1 MKKMNKG
8 FTLIE
13 LMVVVMIVG
22 MIAVIALPSYQAYV
36 RKSFES
42 SAQQEI
48 QKIIRDLEHQKSRQ
62 FNYLGYAL
70 ASDPLYLPVGSS
82 SLNAKYTLEVM
93 DGDDTSKKL
102 NATTSPPTGKN
113 WVIRAKSSDDQLYSY
128 LINSKGTS
136 CKNKTA
142 ANVLFTSCGTTGSE
156 AWKF

>member
-22 MIAVIALPSYQAYV
+22 IIAAIALPSYQVYV

-48 QKIIRDLEHQKSRQ
+48 QKIMRDLEHQKSRQ
-62 FNYLGYAL
+62 FNYLGYSL
-70 ASDPLYLPVGSS
+70 PSDGLYLPVGSS
-82 SLNAKYTLEVM
+82 SSNAKYTLEVM

-102 NATTSPPTGKN
+102 NATGATGKN
-113 WVIRAKSSDDQLYSY
+113 WVIRAKSSDDQMYSY
-128 LINSKGTS
+128 LINSNGIR

-142 ANVLFTSCGTTGSE
+142 SVVTLASCGTGSE
-156 AWKF
+156 AWKL